1 MNLWF
6 PGHMARARRVVG
18 EHLKL
23 VDVVIE
29 VLDARAPLSSRCP
42 GIGRITGARPRVVVL
57 NKADLADEAATA
69 AWVAWLG
76 RDPGAGV
83 LATVPVAATSG
94 AGMADLVAAVLSP
107 RHGSG
112 GGRGWRSRPG
122 GPPPRAMVL
131 GMPNVGK
138 SAVINALAGRHKA
151 PTGALPG
158 VTRGV
163 HWVRLPRGAEV
174 LDFPGIIW
182 PREVRRPAFWRL
194 CALGLLPEGGWAPD
208 GVAAS
213 LLAWLAERDPAALTR
228 RYGPLPIEPG
238 PSATAPALAPA
249 QTTPPSSAGP
259 RGDAPDAGEAGGAA
273 VAGEAAGA
281 AVAGGAAE
289 AADASDVGEGVPPW
303 AAGVLEAIG
312 RARGCLSPGGT
323 VDVERAA
330 KVLLRDLREG
340 RLGRVTLEL
349 PGDGD
354 GAARPAGAHP

>member
-1 MNLWF
+1 VNPWF
-6 PGHMARARRVVG
+6 PGHIARARRTVV

-42 GIGRITGARPRVVVL
+42 GIGRLTGARPRVVVL

-76 RDPGAGV
+76 GDPGAGV

-94 AGMADLVAAVLSP
+94 VGMADLVAAVLSP
-107 RHGSG
+107 RHGVG

-138 SAVINALAGRHKA
+138 SALINALAGRHKA

-194 CALGLLPEGGWAPD
+194 CALGLIPEGHWAPD
-208 GVAAS
+208 AVAAS
-213 LLAWLAERDPAALTR
+213 LLAWLAERDPAPLTR
-228 RYGPLPIEPG
+228 RYGPLPIEP
-238 PSATAPALAPA
+238 S
-249 QTTPPSSAGP
+249 
-259 RGDAPDAGEAGGAA
+259 GDAPDAGGAEAGGEAGEAGGA
-273 VAGEAAGA
+273 GEAVGE
-281 AVAGGAAE
+281 AGGAEAGGAGE
-289 AADASDVGEGVPPW
+289 AADASDVGEGVPAW
-303 AAGVLEAIG
+303 AAGILEAIG
-312 RARGCLSPGGT
+312 RARGCLSPGGA

-354 GAARPAGAHP
+354 LAARPAGARP